1 MLATR
6 CRHAEPRR
14 ARLLMSFSLP
24 GQRGLGHGRLTWN
37 GPGSRSKE
45 EDSMNGTRNASSSS
59 RHSTRAV
66 GTCLTVL
73 ALWAIR
79 GGLGVPLGPAVA
91 LDLNGRYVFLKQD
104 GTLLPPR

>member
-1 MLATR
+1 V
-6 CRHAEPRR
+6 EW
-14 ARLLMSFSLP
+14 S
-24 GQRGLGHGRLTWN
+24 GLEV
-37 GPGSRSKE
+37 KE

-104 GTLLPPR
+104 GTPLPPRQWNADYWSTTAGLAFKF